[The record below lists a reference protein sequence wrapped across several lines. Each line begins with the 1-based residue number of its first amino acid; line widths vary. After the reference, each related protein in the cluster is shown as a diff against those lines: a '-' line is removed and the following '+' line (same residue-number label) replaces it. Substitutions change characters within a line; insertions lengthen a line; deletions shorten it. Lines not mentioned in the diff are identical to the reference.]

1 MIRSM
6 SRDPLGLDP
15 IAAIQDAINPGSAR
29 AVQAIKAGI
38 VTRDVTMV
46 GAAPDPNDPLEVR
59 LAQVAAMPKPQV
71 LSDTG
76 EPLTYE
82 ERCRIA
88 AERRMPD
95 ADGGHFHQDLTDRPV
110 EKIGASGQKIIESK
124 PLYTLHTTTEARI
137 VEGTP

>member
-1 MIRSM
+1 M
-6 SRDPLGLDP
+6 
-15 IAAIQDAINPGSAR
+15 
-29 AVQAIKAGI
+29 QALKSGV

-46 GAAPDPNDPLEVR
+46 GAAPNPDDSLEVR
-59 LAQVAAMPKPQV
+59 LAQVAAMPKPPV

-82 ERCRIA
+82 ERVRIA
-88 AERRMPD
+88 AARRMPD

-110 EKIGASGQKIIESK
+110 ETIGASAQKIIEAK
-124 PLYTLHTTTEARI
+124 PAYTLHTTTEARI

>member
-1 MIRSM
+1 M

-15 IAAIQDAINPGSAR
+15 IAAIQEAINPGGAR
-29 AVQAIKAGI
+29 AVQALKAGV

-46 GAAPDPNDPLEVR
+46 GAAPDPNDSLEVR
-59 LAQVAAMPKPQV
+59 RAQVAAMPLPPV

-76 EPLTYE
+76 APLTYE

-95 ADGGHFHQDLTDRPV
+95 ADGGHFHQDLTDRTV
-110 EKIGASGQKIIESK
+110 EAIGASAQKIIEAK
-124 PLYTLHTTTEARI
+124 PLYTVHTTTEARI